1 MAEPVEAQAASLPHY
16 PAPQRRRAARW
27 TILLALVTFA
37 LGMAGAVWLADR
49 GYLADLGLVDDSRQ
63 TPAAMRPA
71 PTQVSTSGTAVASL
85 ARQEAAVGSVEARL
99 AMLEDRLSRID
110 LQADAASG
118 NASRAENLLIAF
130 AVRRMIDR
138 GEPLRHLAVQLRL
151 RFADAQPRAVNTIV
165 QFARNPVTTD
175 ELSSRLEALSPQ
187 LTATGP
193 DTTLF
198 DRAMNDLTGL
208 FTVQREPSEV
218 IGPQAGIERARVML
232 RAGRIEDA
240 VAQVRRLPGARAGD
254 KWIADAQRYAQV
266 QDALDLIETSATFE
280 TRRLQDGAGNPVD
293 QPSPLARPVA
303 PAQ

>member
-1 MAEPVEAQAASLPHY
+1 
-16 PAPQRRRAARW
+16 
-27 TILLALVTFA
+27 
-37 LGMAGAVWLADR
+37 MAGAVWLADR

-266 QDALDLIETSATFE
+266 QDALDLIETSAMFE
-280 TRRLQDGAGNPVD
+280 PRRLQDGAGNPVD

>member
-1 MAEPVEAQAASLPHY
+1 MAEPVEAEAAPLPPY
-16 PAPQRRRAARW
+16 APPRRRRSARW
-27 TILLALVTFA
+27 TILLALVTFG

-49 GYLADLGLVDDSRQ
+49 GYLADLGLIDEPRQ
-63 TPAAMRPA
+63 PAMRPA
-71 PTQVSTSGTAVASL
+71 PVRVATSGTGVASL
-85 ARQEAAVGSVEARL
+85 TRQEAEVGSVEARL
-99 AMLEDRLSRID
+99 AMLEDRLSRIN

-118 NASRAENLLIAF
+118 NAARAENLLIAF

-138 GEPLRHLAVQLRL
+138 GEPLRHLADPLRL
-151 RFADAQPRAVNTIV
+151 RFANAQPRAVNTIV

-187 LTATGP
+187 LTGTGP
-193 DTTLF
+193 DTTLL

-232 RAGRIEDA
+232 RAGRTEDA
-240 VAQVRRLPGARAGD
+240 VAQVRRLPGARAAD

-266 QDALDLIETSATFE
+266 QNALDLIETSAMFE

-293 QPSPLARPVA
+293 QPSPLARPVT